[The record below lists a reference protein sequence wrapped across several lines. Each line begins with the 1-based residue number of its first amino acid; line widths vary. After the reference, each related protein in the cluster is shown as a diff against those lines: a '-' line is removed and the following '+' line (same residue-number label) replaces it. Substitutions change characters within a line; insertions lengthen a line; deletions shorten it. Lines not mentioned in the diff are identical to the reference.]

1 MVLGFLR
8 CVWAKFVVKKGFML
22 RGWVSNSEVSKVWFR
37 DLRLVLW
44 GQWGYC
50 DGCVG
55 GRRANVWGW
64 FVGITGVGVES
75 LNVRWWV

>member
-55 GRRANVWGW
+55 G
-64 FVGITGVGVES
+64 
-75 LNVRWWV
+75 